1 MILFELFYICR
12 FDRIWKEELKVK
24 GLEKVLFVRIL
35 WKASRIRVIIGG
47 LIFII
52 FMFFSFV
59 VSVWVYFY

>member
-1 MILFELFYICR
+1 MFLLESFYIFR

>member
-1 MILFELFYICR
+1 MFLLESFYICR